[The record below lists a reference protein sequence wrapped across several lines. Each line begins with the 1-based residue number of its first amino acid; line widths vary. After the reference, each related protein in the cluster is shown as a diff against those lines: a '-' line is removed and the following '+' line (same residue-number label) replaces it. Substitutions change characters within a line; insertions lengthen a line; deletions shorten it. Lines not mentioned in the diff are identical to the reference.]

1 MLGDGDIRGIRVS
14 EGEKVTINRGRYL
27 TRFIQLFTI
36 PRVRRATLAAFVV
49 MIAQQMCGSKPYP
62 KVPMPEW
69 HTCANTRQSTSW
81 HSIPPHCSLM
91 RTTVSVKLF
100 WFRGA
105 LGSSTLRKFRGG
117 ITT

>member
-62 KVPMPEW
+62 TILW

-81 HSIPPHCSLM
+81 RSIPPHCSLM
-91 RTTVSVKLF
+91 RTTASVKLF

-105 LGSSTLRKFRGG
+105 LGSSTLRKFRDG
-117 ITT
+117 IAT